1 MMFFC
6 KWKVSILSLLLLHFY
21 YSINSSFILF
31 YTAHISE
38 MFISDNNVS
47 NYGSGLNEKSIA
59 LEEIYIGCVLS
70 ILAKVIVDINLK

>member
-1 MMFFC
+1 
-6 KWKVSILSLLLLHFY
+6 
-21 YSINSSFILF
+21 
-31 YTAHISE
+31 